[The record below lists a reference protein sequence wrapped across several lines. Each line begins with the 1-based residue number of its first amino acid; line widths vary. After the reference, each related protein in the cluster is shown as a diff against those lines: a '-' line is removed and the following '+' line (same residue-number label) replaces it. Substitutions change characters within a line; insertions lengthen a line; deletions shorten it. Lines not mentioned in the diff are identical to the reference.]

1 METPFEE
8 RRSSESERDRSLVH
22 VTKQA
27 TGVMSFRLVGV
38 VLGLGS
44 NVIFARLLGA
54 ELLGVY
60 VLASTVL
67 LIASL
72 VASFGTSYTLIRY
85 VPVGLSRGD
94 KEGAAGVFA
103 FCFRLV
109 TAVAVVGTAVLLILR
124 SWLANGVFH
133 EPLLLSVLPI
143 AALGVLPASLTQYL
157 GGTLIAL
164 KQTAKEAFATEV
176 VYKIAKLAIFL
187 GLYFTVD
194 MRLRA
199 LVVGFSAAYVVSDL
213 AMLRSIR
220 REEPALVSGSRRTS
234 VRERELFAFSATMF
248 AVTFLNYT
256 MSITDRFMLGIL
268 STSEAVGIYN
278 VAFIISNI
286 LTLVYMG
293 FNYSFAPVVSE
304 LYHNDRIP
312 ELSSLYA
319 SLTRVVSII
328 VVPAFIWL
336 VGSGDDLLRIF
347 GREFVVGYSA
357 LVVLGLGAVARCAVG
372 FVANLLM
379 MSGHQRYNVFNIV
392 VSTLLNIVLNLYF
405 IPRYG
410 VLGAAVATTISV
422 VVISAVGL
430 TQVRVFLRLSPYRR
444 SYLKVVAGAAVALLA
459 TLYLRAHTPALEHWQ
474 IGLLLLATYAV
485 FLGVLLLLGIE
496 RDDKVLAQRFLRKL
510 GLGRG

>member
-1 METPFEE
+1 MEMPVDE
-8 RRSSESERDRSLVH
+8 RRASESEVDRSLVH

-27 TGVMSFRLVGV
+27 TGVMSYRFVGV
-38 VLGLGS
+38 LLGLGS

-67 LIASL
+67 LVASL
-72 VASFGTSYTLIRY
+72 AASFGTTHTLVRY
-85 VPVGLSRGD
+85 IPVRLSRGD

-109 TAVAVVGTAVLLILR
+109 TVVAVGGTAALLVLR
-124 SWLANGVFH
+124 NWLANGVFH

-157 GGTLIAL
+157 IGTLMAL
-164 KQTAKEAFATEV
+164 KQTAKEAFATDV

-199 LVVGFSAAYVVSDL
+199 LVIGFSAAYIVSDL
-213 AMLRSIR
+213 AMLRFIQ
-220 REEPALVSGSRRTS
+220 REEPALVSGPRRTS
-234 VRERELFAFSATMF
+234 VRERELLAFSATMLCV
-248 AVTFLNYT
+248 AFLNYA

-278 VAFIISNI
+278 IAFIISNI

-304 LYHNDRIP
+304 LYNNDRIP
-312 ELSSLYA
+312 ELSSLYS
-319 SLTRVVSII
+319 SLTRMVSII

-336 VGSGDDLLRIF
+336 VGFGDDLLEIF
-347 GREFVVGYSA
+347 GHEFVVGQTA

-392 VSTLLNIVLNLYF
+392 ASTLLNIALNFYF

-410 VLGAAVATTISV
+410 VLGAAIATTISV
-422 VVISAVGL
+422 VVISVVGL
-430 TQVRVFLRLSPYRR
+430 MQVRVFLRLSPYRG
-444 SYLKVVAGAAVALLA
+444 SYLKVVAAAAVALLA
-459 TLYLRAHTPALEHWQ
+459 TLYLRAHTPALAHWQ
-474 IGLLLLATYAV
+474 IGLLLVATYAV
-485 FLGVLLLLGIE
+485 FLGVILLLGIE
-496 RDDKVLAQRFLRKL
+496 RDDKVLAQRFLKKL
-510 GLGRG
+510 RLGRR